1 MIIIKYSEF
10 NIVSDKIR
18 MYLYGVKM
26 KTQKNSEIR
35 VLNQKSWLLMF
46 RNNYVKVG
54 LILSKPFAEK
64 AECAT

>member
-35 VLNQKSWLLMF
+35 VLNQKS
-46 RNNYVKVG
+46 
-54 LILSKPFAEK
+54 
-64 AECAT
+64 